1 MERIERLNESDLNRI
16 VKRVLSEGTL
26 SSSLRGGWIGLTDGT
41 TDKKGCVKFVKF
53 EKEDGKWTQVDS
65 WAQGVTDHSGNTTKA
80 TLGIP
85 LPIKFN
91 FSWLIRA
98 AVPDSLEK
106 ITLPTGDVQS
116 MFSNWKSGNSFVK
129 TIYAADGAK
138 VDSEDKADTKFKL
151 YFGGPTVNSF
161 CKSEWG

>member
-1 MERIERLNESDLNRI
+1 MKKIIRLTESDLARI

-26 SSSLRGGWIGLTDGT
+26 SSSLKGGWIGLTDGT
-41 TDKKGCVKFVKF
+41 TEKKGCVKFVKF
-53 EKEDGKWTQVDS
+53 EKNNGKWEQVDS

-91 FSWLIRA
+91 FSWVIRA

-116 MFSNWKSGNSFVK
+116 MFSNWNTGNSFVK
-129 TIYAADGAK
+129 TIYASDGAK
-138 VDSEDKADTKFKL
+138 VDSEAKADTKFKL
-151 YFGGPTVNSF
+151 YFGGPNVNSY

>member
-1 MERIERLNESDLNRI
+1 MKKIIRLTESDLARI

-26 SSSLRGGWIGLTDGT
+26 SSSLKGGWIGLTDGT
-41 TDKKGCVKFVKF
+41 TEKKGCVKFVKF
-53 EKEDGKWTQVDS
+53 EKNNGKWEQVDS
-65 WAQGVTDHSGNTTKA
+65 WAQGVTDHSGNTTKVN
-80 TLGIP
+80 LGIP

-91 FSWLIRA
+91 FSWMIRA

-116 MFSNWKSGNSFVK
+116 MFSNWKTGNSFVK
-129 TIYAADGAK
+129 TIYASDGAK
-138 VDSEDKADTKFKL
+138 VDSEAKADTKFKL
-151 YFGGPTVNSF
+151 YFGGPNVNSY